1 MMSFSGHKFYGPKG
15 VGVLYIRSGVRV
27 DSILTGGHQERMK
40 RGGTTNV
47 PAIVGMAEAF
57 RIANEN
63 MEENARYVTALRER
77 FINGIFARVPD
88 VKLNGHRTRRLPA
101 NADFSF
107 KYIEGE
113 GILFHL
119 DLAGISVSSGSA
131 CSSGSLEPSHVLLA
145 MGVPAETAHGS
156 IRFTFGTD
164 NTEEEVDYAID
175 VVAKTVEKLRA
186 MSPLFKTEEGEK
198 EYV

>member
-1 MMSFSGHKFYGPKG
+1 M
-15 VGVLYIRSGVRV
+15 
-27 DSILTGGHQERMK
+27 
-40 RGGTTNV
+40 
-47 PAIVGMAEAF
+47 
-57 RIANEN
+57 
-63 MEENARYVTALRER
+63 
-77 FINGIFARVPD
+77 
-88 VKLNGHRTRRLPA
+88 
-101 NADFSF
+101 
-107 KYIEGE
+107 
-113 GILFHL
+113 FHL